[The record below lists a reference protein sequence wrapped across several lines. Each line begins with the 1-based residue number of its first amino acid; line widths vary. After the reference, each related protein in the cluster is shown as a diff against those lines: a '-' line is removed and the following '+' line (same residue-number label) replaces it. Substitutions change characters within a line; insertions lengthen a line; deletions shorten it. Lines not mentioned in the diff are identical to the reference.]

1 MHRCEYFLRLRRT
14 HRELAMP
21 HHLEQDLQSLLLH
34 EAAVRLLQK
43 DPSLTKR
50 LIATLDRWSLRDD
63 INSRGLEDRWRQI
76 IDAQDWDAAVAR
88 TEEGPQ
94 LRQASP
100 LATLLP
106 DEDRLAILRT
116 AKALS
121 ASS

>member
-1 MHRCEYFLRLRRT
+1 
-14 HRELAMP
+14 MP
-21 HHLEQDLQSLLLH
+21 YHVEQDLQSLLLH
-34 EAAVRLLQK
+34 EAAVQLLRT
-43 DPSLTKR
+43 DPSLTSR
-50 LIATLDRWSLRDD
+50 LIETLDRWAHRNDV
-63 INSRGLEDRWRQI
+63 NSRELEERWRQI
-76 IDAQDWDAAVAR
+76 INAQDWDAAIAG
-88 TEEGPQ
+88 TEEGQQ